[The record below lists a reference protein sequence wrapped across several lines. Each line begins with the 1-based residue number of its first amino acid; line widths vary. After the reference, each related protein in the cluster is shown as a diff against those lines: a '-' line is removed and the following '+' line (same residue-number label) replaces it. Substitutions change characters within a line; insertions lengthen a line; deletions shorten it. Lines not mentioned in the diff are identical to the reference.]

1 MHALNVSRYWALRT
15 PAGQQQRVCTCQ
27 RGPLVPGGCASRNRP
42 GVPRA
47 AHGLNEAWQI
57 HPSPPTPDLACN
69 LRTTQMSGPAPRV
82 RCLPQA
88 RGGGQDLRGDGTLR
102 RALRMR
108 GPGSPASTRLRRP
121 LAAAAGSAWKPRRGR
136 WPPSLLEWPA
146 TEP

>member
-1 MHALNVSRYWALRT
+1 MPLEAGFPETGLEFLGRLTDLMKPGKFTPLLRPLTSRGISER
-15 PAGQQQRVCTCQ
+15 PKCQ
-27 RGPLVPGGCASRNRP
+27 
-42 GVPRA
+42 
-47 AHGLNEAWQI
+47 GL
-57 HPSPPTPDLACN
+57 P
-69 LRTTQMSGPAPRV
+69 PRV

-88 RGGGQDLRGDGTLR
+88 RGGGQDQRGDWTLR

-121 LAAAAGSAWKPRRGR
+121 LAAAAGSAWKPWRGR